1 MPIYVYRC
9 RSCRHE
15 FERQQAFGEEPVTE
29 CPECPQGILV
39 RIPQAVNSHWKGGS
53 PSAKIRTQ
61 RHGPRDVPIE
71 QTEEGH
77 WQQKG
82 LN

>member
-9 RSCRHE
+9 RSCKHE
-15 FERQQAFGEEPVTE
+15 FERKQAWGEEPVTE
-29 CPECPQGILV
+29 CPECQGILI
-39 RIPQAVNSHWKGGS
+39 RIPQAVATVWKGGA
-53 PSAKIRTQ
+53 PSEKIRMQ
-61 RHGPRDVPIE
+61 RRGNHSVPIE

-82 LN
+82 LV